1 MIKRSICLPAA
12 IGTVLVLTSC
22 GDSSTGVTEPPQPA
36 GIEAVSELELAGGP
50 GQTLGSPLTVR
61 VVDRTGAPVP
71 GVVVS
76 WSVSDGTLSSTS
88 VVTDEAGE
96 AAVEWTL
103 CETAGSYQAR
113 ATVGQLAPVT
123 FAATVL
129 ADRPATV
136 EVTEGEVVFDAIG
149 ESHQLQVDSITDRYG
164 NEVTG
169 VTVGWSSAD
178 TAVATVDASGLVQ
191 ATGAGSTVIAV
202 TADTASTTVVV
213 TVAQVVTDVSV
224 SPASRSLVVGDT
236 VRLRPAATDANSYPV
251 EDADFTFTSS
261 DTTVARVDSAGVVT
275 GAGGGFAV
283 VTVSSGGYSD
293 YSAITVAGAC
303 APRGSVALGQTVT
316 GTLSTQDCEVASGVF
331 AEPWVLELAE
341 DTVAVL
347 DMAGTGL
354 DPYVLVTNANGDPVA
369 GNDNAPASTDAHLEV
384 PLGAGTYVVY
394 AMDLSG
400 GSGDYSLAV
409 TGGTTPVC
417 TLSGSVV
424 LGDSVDASLDSD
436 DCLLPNG
443 ARADM
448 WELTVEADATVQID
462 MRSSLVDSYL
472 VLFDGAGSTVLAQN
486 DDDGGGVNGTDARV
500 TTTLT
505 AGTYLVMATTYGG
518 GERGAYTLSTSGTTP
533 CLAGAVAPG
542 DTVTGTLGAG
552 DCRFDLDNS
561 YLEAWSLDLSQQ
573 TTVQVDM
580 RSTQLDAYLFVSDTA
595 TTTVLGEDDN
605 TGGGANG
612 TDARLSLTL
621 DAGRY
626 LVWANTWP
634 DESGAYELSVVE
646 VAAAMAFSV
655 DSAEAGTG
663 RVGSGLGVHA
673 PAIRDTRTGDPAT
686 GDVKPS
692 TTIRLPSPELSTI
705 RLPRQR

>member
-1 MIKRSICLPAA
+1 MIKRSIVLPAA
-12 IGTVLVLTSC
+12 IGTVLVLGSC

-71 GVVVS
+71 GVVVG
-76 WSVSDGTLSSTS
+76 WSVTDGTLSSTS

-103 CETAGSYQAR
+103 CETVGSYQAQ

-136 EVTEGEVVFDAIG
+136 EVIEGEVVFDAIG
-149 ESHQLQVDSITDRYG
+149 ESHQLQVDSITDGYG

-191 ATGAGSTVIAV
+191 ATGAGSTVITA
-202 TADTASTTVVV
+202 TADTASTTVAV

-224 SPASRSLVVGDT
+224 SPASHSLIVGDT
-236 VRLRPAATDANSYPV
+236 VRLRPTATDANGYTV
-251 EDADFTFTSS
+251 EDADFTFSSS

-283 VTVSSGGYSD
+283 VTAASGGYSD

-303 APRGSVALGQTVT
+303 APRGTAALGQTVA

-341 DTVAVL
+341 DTVVVL
-347 DMAGTGL
+347 DMTGTGL
-354 DPYVLVTNANGDPVA
+354 DPYVLVTNTNGDAIA
-369 GNDNAPASTDAHLEV
+369 GNDNAPATTDAHLEV
-384 PLGAGTYVVY
+384 PLSAGTYVVY
-394 AMDLSG
+394 AMDVSG

-409 TGGTTPVC
+409 AGGTTPVC
-417 TLSGSVV
+417 TLTGSVAV
-424 LGDSVDASLDSD
+424 GDSADAALDSA

-448 WELTVEADATVQID
+448 WELTVDADATVQVD
-462 MRSSLVDSYL
+462 MRSDAVDAYL
-472 VLFDGAGSTVLAQN
+472 VVFNGSGGTVLAQN
-486 DDDGGGVNGTDARV
+486 DDGGGGTNGTDARV
-500 TTTLT
+500 TATLT
-505 AGTYLVMATTYGG
+505 VGTYLVMATTYGG
-518 GERGAYTLSTSGTTP
+518 GERGSYTLSTSGTTP
-533 CLAGAVAPG
+533 CLVGAVSPG
-542 DTVTGTLGAG
+542 DTVSGTLGAD
-552 DCRFDLDNS
+552 DCRFDVDDS

-573 TTVQVDM
+573 TTVRIDM

-595 TTTVLGEDDN
+595 TATVLGEDDN

-612 TDARLSLTL
+612 TDARVSLTL

-634 DESGAYELSVVE
+634 GESGDYELSVAE
-646 VAAAMAFSV
+646 VAAALAFSV
-655 DSAEAGTG
+655 DSAEAGAG
-663 RVGSGLGVHA
+663 RAGPGLGVHA
-673 PAIRDTRTGDPAT
+673 SAIRDTGTGDPITA
-686 GDVKPS
+686 DAKPS
-692 TTIRLPSPELSTI
+692 TTIRLPSPQLSTI
-705 RLPRQR
+705 RLPREH